1 MMSTSAT
8 RQLYDVHWNRMQPL
22 LSAYRRAR
30 RLSWPAAY
38 PIAQFPNPPLIIG
51 LLALGLR
58 YLASG
63 AWAVALGVVGYA
75 FIGAWAYL
83 ELTDGVNLFRRVLGA
98 AGLVYVLVAIAR
110 LLPA

>member
-8 RQLYDVHWNRMQPL
+8 RALYDVHWNRMQPL

-63 AWAVALGVVGYA
+63 IWATAFAVVGYA
-75 FIGAWAYL
+75 FVGAWAYL
-83 ELTDGVNLFRRVLGA
+83 ELTAGVNLFRRVLGA
-98 AGLVYVLVAIAR
+98 VGLVYVLVAIAR